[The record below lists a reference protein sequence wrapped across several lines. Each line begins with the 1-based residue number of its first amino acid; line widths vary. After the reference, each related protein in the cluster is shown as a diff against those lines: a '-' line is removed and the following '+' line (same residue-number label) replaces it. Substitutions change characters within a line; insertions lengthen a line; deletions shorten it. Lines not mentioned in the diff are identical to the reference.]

1 LTLTESPPAASRW
14 HWLPI
19 GVFTAF
25 AALNML
31 DRQLLAALA
40 PTIRAEFGLNN
51 TTYGALSSV
60 FAVTTAIASPLT
72 GLLLD
77 RIGLTLGAC
86 VAIFVWSLAGAAT
99 GFTHSL
105 RGLIACRIGLA
116 AGESGGGAA
125 PGMVLARYMDAG
137 QRGVGAAFLFTGTSL
152 GAIAAP
158 LVAAALTPRFGWRAV
173 FVICGLLGL
182 LWIPVWAAC
191 ARLVPPRFQKGRTQ
205 LVPIPGLLTDPR
217 FWGTIAAYALA
228 RQTLWVSWTTL
239 YFVDARNMTMLEANQ
254 RFSWF
259 PSVFGAVGAFVA
271 GSIALFLIRRGVGGV
286 QARLRTSWLLAPL
299 VFLTA
304 LVPFAASNTTAAVLI
319 GLSFVGSVAIWT
331 NAHVIPIDVYG
342 VGRSAFTYAAL
353 EGGFAGVQMFA
364 SPAIGAALDR
374 YGYTAVCL
382 MMPWLPMLGLVIL
395 TFCLWYA
402 DRRH

>member
-1 LTLTESPPAASRW
+1 LTASTIASSRW

-25 AALNML
+25 AVLNML

-51 TTYGALSSV
+51 TAYGALSSV
-60 FAVTTAIASPLT
+60 FSVTTALASPLT

-86 VAIFVWSLAGAAT
+86 VVIFVWSLAGAAT

-125 PGMVLARYMDAG
+125 PGIVLAQYMDAG
-137 QRGVGAAFLFTGTSL
+137 QRGVGAAFLASGTSL

-158 LVAAALTPRFGWRAV
+158 LVVAALTPRFGWRAV
-173 FVICGLLGL
+173 FVICGVLGL

-191 ARLVPPRFQKGRTQ
+191 ARLVPPRFQQGRKQ

-239 YFVDARNMTMLEANQ
+239 YFVDARHLTMLEANQ
-254 RFSWF
+254 RFSWY
-259 PSVFGAVGAFVA
+259 PSVFGATGAFIA
-271 GSIALFLIRRGVGGV
+271 GAIALLFIRRGMNGV
-286 QARLRTSWLLAPL
+286 QARLRTSWLLSPL

-304 LVPFAASNTTAAVLI
+304 LVPFIESNSTVAILI
-319 GLSFVGSVAIWT
+319 GVSFVGSVCIWT
-331 NAHVIPIDVYG
+331 STHLMPIDIYG

-382 MMPWLPMLGLVIL
+382 MMPWLPMLGLAIL
-395 TFCLWYA
+395 TLCLRYA

>member
-1 LTLTESPPAASRW
+1 LTASTIASSRW

-40 PTIRAEFGLNN
+40 PTIRSEFGLNN
-51 TTYGALSSV
+51 TAYGALSSV
-60 FAVTTAIASPLT
+60 FSVTTALASPLT

-125 PGMVLARYMDAG
+125 PGIVLAQYMDAG
-137 QRGVGAAFLFTGTSL
+137 QRGVGAAFLASGTSL

-158 LVAAALTPRFGWRAV
+158 LVVAALTPRFGWRAV
-173 FVICGLLGL
+173 FVICGVLGL

-191 ARLVPPRFQKGRTQ
+191 ARLVPPRFQEGRKQ

-239 YFVDARNMTMLEANQ
+239 YFVDARHLTMLEANQ
-254 RFSWF
+254 RFSWY
-259 PSVFGAVGAFVA
+259 PSVFGATGAFIA
-271 GSIALFLIRRGVGGV
+271 GAIALLFIRRGMSGA
-286 QARLRTSWLLAPL
+286 QARLWTSWLLSPL

-304 LVPFAASNTTAAVLI
+304 LVPFIESNSTVAILI
-319 GLSFVGSVAIWT
+319 GVSFVGSVCIWT
-331 NAHVIPIDVYG
+331 STHLMPIDIYG

-382 MMPWLPMLGLVIL
+382 MMPWLPMLGLAIL
-395 TFCLWYA
+395 TICLRYA

>member
-1 LTLTESPPAASRW
+1 MASSRW

-25 AALNML
+25 TALNML

-51 TTYGALSSV
+51 TAYGALSSV
-60 FAVTTAIASPLT
+60 FSVTTAIASPLT

-86 VAIFVWSLAGAAT
+86 VAIFIWSLAGAAT

-125 PGMVLARYMDAG
+125 PGIVLAQYMDAG
-137 QRGVGAAFLFTGTSL
+137 QRGVGAAFLASGTSL

-158 LVAAALTPRFGWRAV
+158 LLVAALTPRFGWRAV
-173 FVICGLLGL
+173 FFICGVLGL
-182 LWIPVWAAC
+182 LWIPVWAAS
-191 ARLVPPRFQKGRTQ
+191 ARLVPPRFQEGRTQ

-239 YFVDARNMTMLEANQ
+239 YFVDARHLTMLEANQ
-254 RFSWF
+254 RFSWY
-259 PSVFGAVGAFVA
+259 PSVFGATGAFIA
-271 GSIALFLIRRGVGGV
+271 GGIALLFIRRGMNGV
-286 QARLRTSWLLAPL
+286 QARLRTCWLLSPL

-304 LVPFAASNTTAAVLI
+304 LVPFIESNTTVAILI
-319 GLSFVGSVAIWT
+319 GVSFVGSVCIWT
-331 NAHVIPIDVYG
+331 STHLMPIDVYG

-382 MMPWLPMLGLVIL
+382 VMPWLPMLGLVIL
-395 TFCLWYA
+395 TLCLRYA